1 MVIIWILLNFLLYY
15 VLFAAMKVAVFSAF
29 WQKFICS
36 KFAVQSVHQCAKQV
50 KNVQKC
56 ACVQFDIYLKY
67 NDLSSYVSPISIR
80 KSIIYVLI
88 FAERRG
94 FEPLIRFR
102 RIHAFQACLFNHSS
116 TSPCVCGCKGNTLM

>member
-56 ACVQFDIYLKY
+56 ACVQFDIYSKS
-67 NDLSSYVSPISIR
+67 NDLSFYVPPISIR
-80 KSIIYVLI
+80 KSIIYVLRTLYLTHVKLQRTRY
-88 FAERRG
+88 FL
-94 FEPLIRFR
+94 PFR
-102 RIHAFQACLFNHSS
+102 VHTQTETI
-116 TSPCVCGCKGNTLM
+116 TLSRQF

>member
-56 ACVQFDIYLKY
+56 ACAQFDIYLKY
-67 NDLSSYVSPISIR
+67 NDLSFYVEFISIK

-88 FAERRG
+88 LAERRG

-102 RIHAFQACLFNHSS
+102 RIHAFQMWI
-116 TSPCVCGCKGNTLM
+116 CGVQDVVVTW